1 MQSWVEQNYR
11 TEFESEISI
20 MKSKFINFKSKEI
33 LCNMKEELRQIE
45 DTNNNLC
52 NEIKELRKKV
62 QMSQISQE

>member
-1 MQSWVEQNYR
+1 
-11 TEFESEISI
+11 

>member
-20 MKSKFINFKSKEI
+20 MKSKFMNFKSKEI